1 MGFLSKIFKNTTNLD
16 SSDDFFSG
24 ISLATSK
31 YIQIDDKDDILLA
44 YNINPTIRSIVDK
57 KSDLFSKIL
66 IQEKNKADEILE
78 DTPFLKVI
86 NNPHPFYSQNQFLF
100 SLSKQLTLFG
110 VCYIYVNRSNIGGLL
125 TENDTMLVLPAND
138 IEEIYSENIEL
149 KEIKD
154 KSDYLLGYKFYFQGK
169 EIIFE
174 TYEIIK
180 IGGTAFES
188 LDIEKIQTLENA
200 VNIISSA
207 YNVRNT
213 LQRRNGGFG
222 ILTNDQKTNAQDM
235 FNSDIEKSEIDNLQK
250 EIKKYN
256 FNKNDYNF
264 IITNVALK
272 FQAITYPIK
281 DMALME
287 SVTQA
292 RIDICD
298 VLNFPILALN
308 DMSGSTFSNMETA
321 DKKIYTDSIIPMWE
335 LVQSEFNSA
344 LFTLNNIY
352 FDYSHIESLKK
363 NKKTEIETSQINDD
377 LQINR
382 FEKGIITYNE
392 MRVAIGLEELS
403 GGDYYYSQPKIT
415 ENEN

>member
-1 MGFLSKIFKNTTNLD
+1 MGFLSKIFKNTTNFN
-16 SSDDFFSG
+16 SSSDFFSG
-24 ISLATSK
+24 MSLATSK
-31 YIQIDDKDDILLA
+31 YIQIDDKDDILLS
-44 YNINPTIRSIVDK
+44 YKINPTIRSIVDK

-138 IEEIYSENIEL
+138 IEEIYSENINL
-149 KEIKD
+149 KEIKN

-180 IGGTAFES
+180 IGGTAFENF
-188 LDIEKIQTLENA
+188 DTEKIQTLENA

-250 EIKKYN
+250 EIKRYN

-264 IITNVALK
+264 IITNAALK

-352 FDYSHIESLKK
+352 FDYSHIESLKE

-403 GGDYYYSQPKIT
+403 GGDYYSQPKIT